1 MKTKIYKVKFIVEK
15 TYNAEIETP
24 IDHTPGVVKNNIM
37 EIMQEDYLSGNMDNE
52 TDGDHHFKIAE
63 IEEIVPTKIDQNGYP
78 YVDLETLQMD
88 KIN

>member
-1 MKTKIYKVKFIVEK
+1 
-15 TYNAEIETP
+15 
-24 IDHTPGVVKNNIM
+24 M
-37 EIMQEDYLSGNMDNE
+37 EIII
-52 TDGDHHFKIAE
+52 FKIAE